1 MAITLD
7 GTTGITTPGLTN
19 TGTETIVNLTTTG
32 NTILGDASTDTLNV
46 GNGGLVKDASGNVGV
61 GVTPSAWGVGRAVEV
76 GLAGAVYGDGITS
89 GWSAGIAM
97 NAYLSTGGTW
107 RFRNTLPSVG
117 ATRYEQD
124 GQQHV
129 WYKSPTA
136 VSTAGNAITFTQA
149 MTLDASGNLLVG
161 TTTASALG
169 TFVKNQT
176 ASTALMYASNTNN
189 TAGNGVYQSVLGA
202 NCNTNNSYHLYAT
215 AGTLGYYLLGNG
227 VSTFSSDERLKKNI
241 ESTRDGYI
249 DDLCKLRVVK
259 YNWNTH
265 EEGTPKEIGLIAQ
278 EVEKVFPGL
287 VQDALHPSEDGIAYK
302 TLKASVL
309 PFMLLKAIQE
319 QQAMIDE
326 LKAKVAALEAA

>member
-1 MAITLD
+1 
-7 GTTGITTPGLTN
+7 
-19 TGTETIVNLTTTG
+19 
-32 NTILGDASTDTLNV
+32 
-46 GNGGLVKDASGNVGV
+46 VGV

>member
-1 MAITLD
+1 MAIELNGTL
-7 GTTGITTPGLTN
+7 GITTPGLTN

-46 GNGGLVKDASGNVGV
+46 GNGGLIKDASGNVGV